1 MDFSFAEEQE
11 LFRKSVRDFV
21 EKPRQ
26 LASLLCTLEKIVT
39 LDCTLAIE
47 TYYQATMQR
56 LESIMQ
62 ELADAKD
69 SVEELS
75 RLDGLTQ
82 VNNRKF
88 VTEALEVET
97 YRSLKF
103 HRWFN
108 VLFVDIDDFKSI
120 NDRYGHVF
128 GDFVLQQTAQVLR
141 SGLRPSDILGRFG
154 GDEFVIGLIDTDDE
168 TARRIAERLRLKIAL
183 TPCQSQDQTASVTV
197 SIGLASA
204 GNGCGNL

>member
-1 MDFSFAEEQE
+1 MTPAGG
-11 LFRKSVRDFV
+11 
-21 EKPRQ
+21 
-26 LASLLCTLEKIVT
+26 
-39 LDCTLAIE
+39 
-47 TYYQATMQR
+47 
-56 LESIMQ
+56 MQ

-69 SVEELS
+69 SVDELS

-183 TPCQSQDQTASVTV
+183 TPCQSHDQTASVTV

-204 GNGCGNL
+204 GNGCGNLECVLKRSDKALYEAKLAGKNQTRVFRAFEGRTPNSPNLGCLEVGHF